1 MGPRYPKWESCPIGS
16 GSAVTNF
23 LATPYKIESARMISQ
38 STSKAAVQKRLKKA
52 VHRHKAVSRAGIAER
67 LFTSVF
73 TRLVYAQIWEDPE
86 VDMAAMELAP
96 GHHVVTIASGGCN
109 MMSYLTASP
118 AKVTALDLNPAHV
131 ALGNLK
137 ITGAARLPSYDE
149 FYRFFGE
156 ANCLYNVALYR
167 RYLQPNLDAKSKRY
181 WDGRGLTGVKRIN
194 LFSKNIYAHG
204 LLGYFIGWAH
214 MLTRLYR
221 IDFTPLLEAKSL
233 GAQRIF
239 FDTVLGPLFER
250 PLLRW
255 ITTNPSSLY
264 GLGIP
269 PSQYESLAGQKAMAV
284 VLKERLE
291 KLVCDFPIS
300 ENYFAW
306 QAFARRYAKNGEGPL
321 PPYLQRENYE
331 LVRDNSDRTHI
342 LNQSYTAYLSA
353 QGAQTV
359 DRYVLLDAQDWM
371 DDDNL
376 NALWQ
381 EITRTARIGARVIF
395 RTAAPEDLLP
405 GRVDPDILDQWHYHQ
420 KDSLEF
426 GAKDRSSIYGGF
438 HLYSLKGAT
447 T

>member
-1 MGPRYPKWESCPIGS
+1 
-16 GSAVTNF
+16 
-23 LATPYKIESARMISQ
+23 MISQ
-38 STSKAAVQKRLKKA
+38 STSKSDVQKRLKKA

-73 TRLVYAQIWEDPE
+73 TRMVYAQIWEDPE

-96 GHHVVTIASGGCN
+96 DHHIVTIASGGCN

-118 AKVTALDLNPAHV
+118 AQVTALDLNPAHV

-137 ITGAARLPSYDE
+137 ITGATNLPSYEE

-156 ANCLYNVALYR
+156 ADSLYNVALYK
-167 RYLQPNLDAKSKRY
+167 RYLQNSLDTKSKCY
-181 WDGRGLTGVKRIN
+181 WEGRGLSGRKRIN
-194 LFSKNIYAHG
+194 LFSKNLYRHG

-214 MLTRLYR
+214 MLTKFYGV
-221 IDFTPLLEAKSL
+221 DFTPLLEARSL
-233 GAQRIF
+233 EAQRTF
-239 FDTVLGPLFER
+239 FDTALAPLFDR

-269 PSQYESLAGQKAMAV
+269 PSQYESLAGQQAMAV
-284 VLKERLE
+284 VLRERLE

-300 ENYFAW
+300 ANYFAW
-306 QAFARRYAKNGEGPL
+306 QAFARRYAPNGHGPL
-321 PPYLQRENYE
+321 PPYLQRKNYE
-331 LVRDNSDRTHI
+331 LVRDNSDRAHI
-342 LNQSYTAYLSA
+342 INQSYTDYLSS
-353 QGAQTV
+353 QGEQSV

-376 NALWQ
+376 NALWR
-381 EITRTARIGARVIF
+381 EITRTARVGARVIF

-405 GRVDPDILDQWHYHQ
+405 GRVDPNVLDQWRYHS
-420 KDSLEF
+420 DASLKF
-426 GAKDRSSIYGGF
+426 GAQDRSSIYGGF
-438 HLYSLKGAT
+438 HLYSLKEPAA
-447 T
+447 

>member
-1 MGPRYPKWESCPIGS
+1 
-16 GSAVTNF
+16 
-23 LATPYKIESARMISQ
+23 MISQ

-73 TRLVYAQIWEDPE
+73 TRMVYAQIWEDPD

-137 ITGAARLPSYDE
+137 IKGAANLPSYDE

-156 ANCLYNVALYR
+156 GNSLYNVALYT
-167 RYLQPNLDAKSKRY
+167 RYLRQDLDDKSRRY
-181 WDGRGLTGVKRIN
+181 WDGRGLTGRKRIN
-194 LFSKNIYAHG
+194 LFAKNIYRHG

-214 MLTRLYR
+214 LLTKAYKV
-221 IDFTPLLEAKSL
+221 DFTPLLEAKTME
-233 GAQRIF
+233 AQRTF
-239 FDTVLGPLFER
+239 FDTMLAPLFDR

-269 PSQYESLAGQKAMAV
+269 PAQYESLAGQKAMAV
-284 VLKERLE
+284 VLRERLE
-291 KLVCDFPIS
+291 KLVCDFPMS

-306 QAFARRYAKNGEGPL
+306 QAFARRYAEKGQGPL

-331 LVRDNSDRTHI
+331 LVRTNSDRAHI
-342 LNQSYTAYLSA
+342 LNQSYTDYLSS
-353 QGAQTV
+353 QGEQSV

-371 DDDNL
+371 DNDNL
-376 NALWQ
+376 NALWE
-381 EITRTARIGARVIF
+381 EITRTARHGARVIF
-395 RTAAPEDLLP
+395 RTAAPEGLLP
-405 GRVDPDILDQWHYHQ
+405 GRVAPEILDQWHYHAEA
-420 KDSLEF
+420 SLDF
-426 GAKDRSSIYGGF
+426 GAQDRSSIYGGF
-438 HLYSLKGAT
+438 HLYSLKGT
-447 T
+447 PS